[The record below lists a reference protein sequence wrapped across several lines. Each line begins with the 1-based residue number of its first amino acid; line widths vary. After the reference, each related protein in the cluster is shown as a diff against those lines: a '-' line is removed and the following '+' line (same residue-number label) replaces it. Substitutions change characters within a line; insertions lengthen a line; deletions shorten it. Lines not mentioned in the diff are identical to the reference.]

1 MSWPQ
6 STGTLSL
13 GPTPHRLLGNK
24 DDDDIM
30 YRMFTR
36 KLITVSRRN
45 STTVA
50 EVVGIFVFHTRC
62 SEFVYIYIIRAYSYL
77 LGIDYL
83 RNATYFDDQTICW
96 QHLTN
101 ILSSTCWTRPSCI
114 TEQTV
119 LWHGPFNCHNS
130 DTDKSIIWPLTRQ
143 NLVTLSI
150 GIFYI
155 SDT

>member
-1 MSWPQ
+1 
-6 STGTLSL
+6 
-13 GPTPHRLLGNK
+13 
-24 DDDDIM
+24 
-30 YRMFTR
+30 MFTR

-62 SEFVYIYIIRAYSYL
+62 SEFVYIFFIRAYSYL
-77 LGIDYL
+77 FSIDYL
-83 RNATYFDDQTICW
+83 RNATYFDVGSFFVYHGQTVTWHFHDVYLVCFKFFDDQTICW